1 MIDTENTDDI
11 IRMDMMLKAHA
22 KAEGGRRYIF
32 LEASNEGLDQTNEKI
47 MAKALADSTEF
58 FLKFGN
64 IDIDHFT
71 VIGQKLGMTLKEAK
85 SYEIGRPVDV
95 KIDGNTTFVK
105 AQLYEGEGP
114 MAENANMVW
123 ESMTQ
128 LNPPQRWYPSVGGA
142 VLAKSVQVDPESQQK
157 VTMVDKVRWSNI
169 ALSQTPVNQHLS
181 TASLSPI
188 GTLTKSM
195 GGIVLSKALEASYCT
210 DRAMLTGGGA
220 FGVQSLDVGSNQP
233 YSYYEFRDQLS
244 VALISGAVSADY
256 LTSEDGL
263 AQYCAANFSMSPSEA
278 SAWVHR
284 FLSDISLQQRG

>member
-1 MIDTENTDDI
+1 
-11 IRMDMMLKAHA
+11 MDMMLKAHA
-22 KAEGGRRYIF
+22 KAEGGKRYIF

-47 MAKALADSTEF
+47 MAKALAESTDL

-71 VIGQKLGMTLKEAK
+71 VIGQKLGMSLKEAK

-95 KIDGNTTFVK
+95 KVDGNTTFVK
-105 AQLYEGEGP
+105 AQLYEGTGP

-128 LNPPQRWYPSVGGA
+128 INPPQRWYPSVGGA
-142 VLAKSVQVDPESQQK
+142 VLAKSVQVDPETQQK
-157 VTMVDKVRWSNI
+157 VTMVDKVRWTNI
-169 ALSQTPVNQHLS
+169 ALSQTPVNQHLR

-188 GTLTKSM
+188 GTLTKSL
-195 GGIVLSKALEASYCT
+195 GGIVMSKALEASYET

-220 FGVQSLDVGSNQP
+220 FGVQSLDVGNDQP
-233 YSYYEFRDQLS
+233 ISYYEFRDRLS
-244 VALISGAVSADY
+244 VALISGAVGTEYLSA
-256 LTSEDGL
+256 EEGL

-284 FLSDISLQQRG
+284 FLSDISLHQRG

>member
-1 MIDTENTDDI
+1 MIDTENTDDL

-22 KAEGGRRYIF
+22 KAEGGKRYIF
-32 LEASNEGLDQTNEKI
+32 LEASNEGVDQTNEKI
-47 MAKALADSTEF
+47 MAKALAESTEM

-71 VIGQKLGMTLKEAK
+71 VIGQKLGMSLKEAK

-95 KIDGNTTFVK
+95 RVSGDTTFVK
-105 AQLYEGEGP
+105 AILYEGTGP

-128 LNPPQRWYPSVGGA
+128 INPPQRWYPSVGGA
-142 VLAKSVQVDPESQQK
+142 VLAKSVQIDPETQQK
-157 VTMVDKVRWSNI
+157 VTMVDKVRWTNI
-169 ALSQTPVNQHLS
+169 GLSQTPVNQHLR

-195 GGIVLSKALEASYCT
+195 GGIVMTKALEASYCT
-210 DRAMLTGGGA
+210 DVSQLTGGGA
-220 FGVQSLDVGSNQP
+220 LGMQSLDTGGHQP
-233 YSYYEFRDQLS
+233 ISYYEFRDRLS
-244 VALISGAVSADY
+244 VALISGAVTGDNLSN
-256 LTSEDGL
+256 ENGL

-278 SAWVHR
+278 AAWVHR
-284 FLSDISLQQRG
+284 FLSDLTLQL